1 MEMPNSGGEHITK
14 HEWADETE
22 TMGPI
27 VADFIKD
34 TFTFEPGEKMKY
46 DHLDLHISG
55 GDNKWRQRLLEGAV
69 ASEVKVLY
77 ADGKIT
83 KIHARVEGASDD
95 FYFTGSALDDL
106 IGRNEAATE

>member
-1 MEMPNSGGEHITK
+1 METPSPSGEHITK
-14 HEWADETE
+14 YEWIDETE
-22 TMGPI
+22 TRGST

-34 TFTFEPGEKMKY
+34 TFTFEPGERMKY
-46 DHLDLHISG
+46 DDHDLHISA
-55 GDNKWRQRLLEGAV
+55 GDSRWRERLLEGAV

-83 KIHARVEGASDD
+83 KIHARIEGSKDD

-106 IGRNEAATE
+106 IGRNEEATE